1 VTMPD
6 RWFSESDIGSEFLI
20 TVRLGED
27 GERTVRV
34 RATLRAVNPRG
45 YLVETRAHWL
55 DAASERAW
63 HETHE
68 SPEVGLVP
76 LTDQEI
82 DVAEPWGAGPS

>member
-1 VTMPD
+1 MTMPD
-6 RWFSESDIGSEFLI
+6 RWFSESDIGRDFLI
-20 TVRLGED
+20 TVRLGEG

-34 RATLRAVNPRG
+34 RATLRAVDPRG
-45 YLVETRAHWL
+45 YLIETRAHWL

-68 SPEVGLVP
+68 SSEVGLVP

-82 DVAEPWGAGPS
+82 DVAEPWEAGRS

>member
-1 VTMPD
+1 MPD
-6 RWFSESDIGSEFLI
+6 RWFSESDIGRDFLI
-20 TVRLGED
+20 TVRLGES

-34 RATLRAVNPRG
+34 RATLRAVDPHR
-45 YLVETRAHWL
+45 YLIQTQAHWL

-68 SPEVGLVP
+68 SSEVGLVP

-82 DVAEPWGAGPS
+82 DVAEPWEAGRS

>member
-1 VTMPD
+1 MPD
-6 RWFSESDIGSEFLI
+6 RWFSKSDIGRDFLI
-20 TVRLGED
+20 TVRLGEG

-34 RATLRAVNPRG
+34 RATLRAVDPRG
-45 YLVETRAHWL
+45 YLIETRAHWL

-68 SPEVGLVP
+68 SSEVGLVP

-82 DVAEPWGAGPS
+82 DVAEPWEAGRS

>member
-1 VTMPD
+1 MTMPD
-6 RWFSESDIGSEFLI
+6 RWFSESDIGREFLI
-20 TVRLGED
+20 TVRLGEG

-34 RATLRAVNPRG
+34 HATLRAVDPRG

-55 DAASERAW
+55 DAASEQAW

-68 SPEVGLVP
+68 SSEVGLVP

-82 DVAEPWGAGPS
+82 DIAEVWVAGPG